1 MRRFGQSRSN
11 LLNVFIFAA
20 LHLNIFFFF
29 SGLGG
34 KRIAMN
40 IYNKSLLPEDTLSLA
55 A

>member
-20 LHLNIFFFF
+20 LHLNIFF

>member
-20 LHLNIFFFF
+20 LHLNIFFF